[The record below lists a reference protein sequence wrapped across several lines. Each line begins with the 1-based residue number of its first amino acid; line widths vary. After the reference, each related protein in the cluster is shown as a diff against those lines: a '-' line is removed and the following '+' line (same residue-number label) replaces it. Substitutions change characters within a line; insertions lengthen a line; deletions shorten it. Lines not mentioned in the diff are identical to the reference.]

1 MATGVS
7 GIRSL
12 YATFLGFVIGSVG
25 RRDRRHLARYIAI
38 LQPAA
43 ESLYLGIQCYIWAF
57 NALPKVAL
65 DHVIDARAASGGA

>member
-25 RRDRRHLARYIAI
+25 GVIGGI
-38 LQPAA
+38 W
-43 ESLYLGIQCYIWAF
+43 LGISPFFSRLLNPYIWAF

-65 DHVIDARAASGGA
+65 DHVIEARAASGGA